1 MVFGLWV
8 DAGQTFPAPC
18 PCWYSTWFFLF
29 FIFFALAHTAWFTV
43 WPSFSANLI
52 NILTNINPGT
62 FPSANPTNQ
71 ACWICLLKTPP
82 KLPSSCVVLCWG
94 HYRGARHWFKQLC
107 MALTSEVWHTHKS
120 TIQDL
125 KKGTL
130 LTHTAQQMW
139 FLSFWPPLNASL
151 VCLHLQVFL
160 FRKFR
165 KQSKNGRI
173 CKQTAFYMQLSSL
186 WFSLLK
192 CILQY

>member
-1 MVFGLWV
+1 MLIYKAVVKWCKANETLFQTTLRATEGKALQQVAVRKELHLVLWCLDFGLMQARLFLPLAP
-8 DAGQTFPAPC
+8 AGIAPD
-18 PCWYSTWFFLF
+18 FFFSPYPTLPD
-29 FIFFALAHTAWFTV
+29 LQCDLY
-43 WPSFSANLI
+43 SFSTNLI
-52 NILTNINPGT
+52 HILTNINPGT
-62 FPSANPTNQ
+62 FPSANPTNR

-139 FLSFWPPLNASL
+139 SL
-151 VCLHLQVFL
+151 
-160 FRKFR
+160 
-165 KQSKNGRI
+165 
-173 CKQTAFYMQLSSL
+173 
-186 WFSLLK
+186 
-192 CILQY
+192 

>member
-1 MVFGLWV
+1 MKSKWDTFSDHLKSHRGKNSATGCSEERAPSGFVVFGLWV

-18 PCWYSTWFFLF
+18 PCWYSTWFFFSPYPTLPD
-29 FIFFALAHTAWFTV
+29 LQCDLY
-43 WPSFSANLI
+43 SFSTNLI
-52 NILTNINPGT
+52 HILTNINPGT
-62 FPSANPTNQ
+62 FPSANPTNR

-139 FLSFWPPLNASL
+139 SL
-151 VCLHLQVFL
+151 
-160 FRKFR
+160 
-165 KQSKNGRI
+165 
-173 CKQTAFYMQLSSL
+173 
-186 WFSLLK
+186 
-192 CILQY
+192 